1 MIDNL
6 SVYFVMF
13 IYIFVKILTI
23 IFIDP
28 NNVYNNLYNTIY
40 CNNKRV
46 YRFVELLSV
55 SSRKNKTKG
64 HTLYIIRSSH

>member
-46 YRFVELLSV
+46 Y
-55 SSRKNKTKG
+55 
-64 HTLYIIRSSH
+64 